1 MAEQGK
7 IRTLARP
14 FLCHNAEPGTA
25 PDITMAQTLSTAD
38 AFAEIDEAEDLDALV
53 YPGAR
58 EEKKKPDRLP
68 PMLFLAA
75 LVHGILIIGI
85 TFNAILGDD
94 YADAISLEV
103 TIVADPDRS
112 IVAPDDADYLAQAS
126 QDGGGN
132 TLLQVRPGALAE
144 SNVPIDNPG
153 EDDGT
158 SLDPAETHDVAADQ
172 VVTSLR
178 DADLQVADRPRV
190 DPMPDEATSLALEAG
205 AETTLPLPQD
215 DEVQLLIHDD
225 QPRELVTSVDT
236 RESVVAAYLDKW
248 KRKIETTGI
257 RYFPEQ
263 SVLRELTGSP
273 TLEVTINASG
283 QLDEVIVRRSSGSK
297 VLDQAALN
305 ILRRAS
311 PFDPFPEAI
320 RVDYDQLRFAY
331 KWQFSGGGTPAAAN
345 VN

>member
-1 MAEQGK
+1 MAE
-7 IRTLARP
+7 RVL
-14 FLCHNAEPGTA
+14 
-25 PDITMAQTLSTAD
+25 TAD
-38 AFAEIDEAEDLDALV
+38 AFAEIDEAEDLDSLV
-53 YPGAR
+53 YPGVR
-58 EEKKKPDRLP
+58 EEQMKPDRLP

-85 TFNAILGDD
+85 TFNAMTGGD

-112 IVAPDDADYLAQAS
+112 NATPEDADYLAQAS
-126 QDGGGN
+126 QEGGGN

-144 SNVPIDNPG
+144 SSVPVDNAG
-153 EDDGT
+153 EADGN
-158 SLDPAETHDVAADQ
+158 SLDPSQTHELAADQ
-172 VVTSLR
+172 RITTST
-178 DADLQVADRPRV
+178 DTDTPVADRPRV
-190 DPMPDEATSLALEAG
+190 EPLPEEATALALEAG

-215 DEVQLLIHDD
+215 DVMQLQIHDD
-225 QPRELVTSVDT
+225 KPRELVTSVDT
-236 RESVVAAYLDKW
+236 RESVVAGYLDRW
-248 KRKIETTGI
+248 KRKIETTGL

-283 QLDEVIVRRSSGSK
+283 QLEEVIVRRSSGSN

-320 RVDYDQLRFAY
+320 RLDYDQLRFAY
-331 KWQFSGGGTPAAAN
+331 KWQFSGPGTPSAAN